1 MTMPEPRSPRAGR
14 LIRQEAGYRAF
25 IPARLPP
32 DPPLKFDAPL
42 VSLLATAG
50 TDLGRLD
57 GVSATLPNPDLF
69 VAMYVRREAVLSS
82 QIEGTQSTLDDVLT
96 FEVDPEAD
104 TLPLD
109 IEVVVNY
116 VKAMNYGLGRLD
128 SLPLSLRL
136 IKEIHG
142 QLLAGVRGG
151 DKAPGEFRT
160 TQNWIGGGDRQ
171 LLRDATFIPP
181 PPHEMKTAL
190 GDFEL
195 FLHDPDRPHPL
206 ITCALAHA
214 QFETIHPFAD
224 GNGRVGRLLITF
236 LLCHAGVLRRP
247 LLCLS
252 HYLKLHRAEYYDRLT
267 AVRFAGDWEGWLAFF
282 LRGVSE
288 VAREAEQTAQCI
300 VELRE
305 KTRQEF
311 QLRDM
316 STSAFKLLDHLFLQ
330 PVTTVNAAKEELGVS
345 YHYANDVI
353 AELVSIGLLEET
365 TGRRRNRRFRFTRYL
380 ALFEEPPESGTAN
393 VAIQETRSEASIASS
408 VEESQARDRVPG

>member
-1 MTMPEPRSPRAGR
+1 MTMPEPRNPRAGR
-14 LIRQEAGYRAF
+14 VVRQQEGYRAF
-25 IPARLPP
+25 IPAQLPP
-32 DPPLKFDAPL
+32 DPPLMFDAPL
-42 VSLLATAG
+42 VSLLATAS

-57 GVSATLPNPDLF
+57 GVSATMPNPDLF

-96 FEVDPEAD
+96 FEVDPRAD
-104 TLPLD
+104 SLPLD
-109 IEVVVNY
+109 IDVVVNY
-116 VKAMNYGLGRLD
+116 VKAMNYGLARLD

-136 IKEIHG
+136 IKEIHR
-142 QLLAGVRGG
+142 QLLTGVRGG
-151 DKAPGEFRT
+151 DKFPGDFRT

-171 LLRDATFIPP
+171 LLRDATFVPP
-181 PPHEMKTAL
+181 PPHEMMTAL
-190 GDFEL
+190 GDLEL

-206 ITCALAHA
+206 IACALAHA
-214 QFETIHPFAD
+214 QFETIHPFVD

-288 VAREAEQTAQCI
+288 VARESELTAQRI

-305 KTRQEF
+305 KTRQDF
-311 QLRDM
+311 QAQDM
-316 STSAFKLLDHLFLQ
+316 NASAFKLLDHLFLQ
-330 PVTTVNAAKEELGVS
+330 PVTTVNAAKDALGVS
-345 YHYANDVI
+345 YRYANDVI
-353 AELVSIGLLEET
+353 ANLVASGTLEEI
-365 TGRRRNRRFRFTRYL
+365 TGHKRNRRFRFARYL
-380 ALFEEPPESGTAN
+380 ALFQEPPEESATASTT
-393 VAIQETRSEASIASS
+393 IQETM
-408 VEESQARDRVPG
+408 VETHAR

>member
-1 MTMPEPRSPRAGR
+1 MTMPEPRNPRAGR
-14 LIRQEAGYRAF
+14 LIRQREGYRAF

-32 DPPLKFDAPL
+32 DPPLRFEAPL
-42 VSLLATAG
+42 VSLLATAS

-57 GVSATLPNPDLF
+57 GVSATMPNPDLF

-96 FEVDPEAD
+96 FEVDPGAD

-116 VKAMNYGLGRLD
+116 VKAMNYGLARLD

-142 QLLAGVRGG
+142 QLLTGVRGG
-151 DKAPGEFRT
+151 DKSPGEFRT

-181 PPHEMKTAL
+181 PPHEMKSAL
-190 GDFEL
+190 GDLEL

-267 AVRFAGDWEGWLAFF
+267 AVRFAGDWEGWVAFF

-288 VAREAEQTAQCI
+288 VAREAEQTAQHI

-311 QLRDM
+311 QSRDM
-316 STSAFKLLDHLFLQ
+316 SANAFKLLDHLFFNSL
-330 PVTTVNAAKEELGVS
+330 TTGNAAKDALGVS
-345 YHYANDVI
+345 YRYANDVI
-353 AELVSIGLLEET
+353 ADLVASGMLEEI
-365 TGRRRNRRFRFTRYL
+365 TGQRRNRRFRFARYL
-380 ALFEEPPESGTAN
+380 ALFQEPPESATADAT
-393 VAIQETRSEASIASS
+393 VQETMFEAPI
-408 VEESQARDRVPG
+408 